1 MEENNERSKAKTYV
15 LDLKAIAKLEHGR
28 DCRKCGVTINVGEPV
43 VSRRGGA
50 GKRIIYHQACAEE
63 LNII

>member
-1 MEENNERSKAKTYV
+1 MSRVKEYV
-15 LDLKAIAKLEHGR
+15 LDLKAITKLEHGR
-28 DCRKCGVTINVGEPV
+28 SCRKCGVKIEIGERV

-50 GKRIIYHQACAEE
+50 GRRIIYHQACAEE